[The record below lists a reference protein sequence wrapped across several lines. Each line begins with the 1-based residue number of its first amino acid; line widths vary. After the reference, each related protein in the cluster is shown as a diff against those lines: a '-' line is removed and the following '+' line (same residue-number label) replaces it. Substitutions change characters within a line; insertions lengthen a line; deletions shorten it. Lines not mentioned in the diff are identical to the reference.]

1 MSLSRKAR
9 QQEQEL
15 AVLEEQLYGKTA
27 ETAAPAEGSDTPQAE
42 PPATDAVA
50 TTDAPAAPTEQPAQ
64 PEQPAA
70 PAVSEETWEQRYKV
84 LQGKYNAEVPS
95 LQRDLRALTDKVKTL
110 EVEAAKTPPEKLVKA
125 EEVDQYGEQFI
136 DMVQRAAEEKFAPE
150 RQQLTAKIEEL
161 EARLN
166 TVAGAQDKATQANFF
181 KALNDV
187 APDWEAVDA
196 DEAWQKWLGEYDP
209 KARRQRQSLLDD
221 ALLAHDATYVASMIS
236 DWKAQRQARTPN
248 LASLAAPSTAKTNTP
263 PAPAKKVWTKADVD
277 AFYREAA
284 KPRNSKY
291 TPEEVVRIEQD
302 IESAVREGRYK
313 E

>member
-15 AVLEEQLYGKTA
+15 AALEEQLYGKKD
-27 ETAAPAEGSDTPQAE
+27 APAEGSDTPQAE
-42 PPATDAVA
+42 PPATDAVE
-50 TTDAPAAPTEQPAQ
+50 TPDAPPAATEPPAQ
-64 PEQPAA
+64 PETPAA

-84 LQGKYNAEVPS
+84 LQGKYNAEVPK
-95 LQRDLRALTDKVKTL
+95 LTRDLHALTEQVKTL
-110 EVEAAKTPPEKLVKA
+110 TEAAAKTPPEKLVKA

-150 RQQLTAKIEEL
+150 RQLLNAKIEEL

-166 TVAGAQDKATQANFF
+166 NVAGVQDKATQASFF
-181 KALNDV
+181 KALAEA

-196 DEAWQKWLGEYDP
+196 DESWQKWLGEYDP
-209 KARRQRQSLLDD
+209 KARRVRQSLLDD
-221 ALLAHDATYVASMIS
+221 ALLAHDAAYVASMIS

-248 LASLAAPSTAKTNTP
+248 LASLAAPSTAKAA
-263 PAPAKKVWTKADVD
+263 APAAPTKKVWTKADVD

-291 TPEEVVRIEQD
+291 TQEEIVRIEQD